1 MRTITVVGVVVATAL
16 LPIVASHAQKAA
28 PTAASTAAAQAPV
41 VTNATDVGLVDTNPL
56 TLIATGNTTVHGT
69 VFLTNQAD
77 ADRTIALT
85 CVLRSASG
93 EQVPIVATTVNSN
106 PLSPSKEPVP
116 VTFGLTLSTR
126 APDDFPLTGYIT
138 FTFTD
143 APGTKGGPKG
153 SMKPLA
159 ITVKS
164 GMGGGAEWPLLRHAF
179 MAAAIA
185 VAFVAIFITVT
196 EGRGVLIHR
205 MGKPLW
211 SFTESW
217 SSTVTIGAAVMT
229 SLVGFAGLPEQGHTL
244 SKSTYGVMSLI
255 TVGLVGLAPG
265 VYNLFRKPV
274 ETQAVAGV
282 PAPVQYQG
290 LVVMFLVAALFT
302 VTGALAQLGLLKFLV
317 ADLAVAGIVAQPTAT
332 ALGVLWWG
340 LQGVSL
346 LYAVL
351 SLLQTVRAQTTK
363 GADGPA
369 AKLFLRRPGA
379 AARSTALPDWNLL

>member
-1 MRTITVVGVVVATAL
+1 MRTVTVAGVVMATAL
-16 LPIVASHAQKAA
+16 LPIVASQAQKAA
-28 PTAASTAAAQAPV
+28 PTAASTATAQAPV
-41 VTNATDVGLVDTNPL
+41 MTSATDVGLVDTNPL

-93 EQVPIVATTVNSN
+93 EQVPIVATNVGSN

-116 VTFGLTLSTR
+116 VTFGLTLSKR

-143 APGTKGGPKG
+143 AAGTKGGPKG

-164 GMGGGAEWPLLRHAF
+164 GKGGGAEWPLLRHAF

-185 VAFVAIFITVT
+185 IAFVAIFITVT
-196 EGRGVLIHR
+196 EGRGVLIDR

-255 TVGLVGLAPG
+255 TVGLIGLAPG

-274 ETQAVAGV
+274 ETEAVGGV

-332 ALGVLWWG
+332 ALEVLWWG

-351 SLLQTVRAQTTK
+351 SLLQTVKAQTTQ
-363 GADGPA
+363 GADEAA
-369 AKLFLRRPGA
+369 AKLFLRGRGA
-379 AARSTALPDWNLL
+379 AARSTALPDWTLL

>member
-1 MRTITVVGVVVATAL
+1 MRTVTVAGVVVATAL
-16 LPIVASHAQKAA
+16 LPIVASQALKAA
-28 PTAASTAAAQAPV
+28 PTVARTATAQVPV

-56 TLIATGNTTVHGT
+56 TLIASGNTTVHGT
-69 VFLTNQAD
+69 VFLTSQAD
-77 ADRTIALT
+77 ADKTIALT

-93 EQVPIVATTVNSN
+93 EQVPIVATNVGSN

-116 VTFGLTLSTR
+116 VRFGLTLSKR
-126 APDDFPLTGYIT
+126 APDDFPLTGYLT

-143 APGTKGGPKG
+143 AAGTKGGKG
-153 SMKPLA
+153 SMKPLP

-164 GMGGGAEWPLLRHAF
+164 GMGSGAEWPLLRHAF

-185 VAFVAIFITVT
+185 IAFVAIVITVT
-196 EGRGVLIHR
+196 DGRGVLIHR

-255 TVGLVGLAPG
+255 TVGLIGLAPG

-274 ETQAVAGV
+274 ETEAVDGV
-282 PAPVQYQG
+282 PGPIQYQG

-317 ADLAVAGIVAQPTAT
+317 ADLAVAGIVAQPTAR
-332 ALGVLWWG
+332 ALEVLWWG

-351 SLLQTVRAQTTK
+351 SLLQTVKAQTTT
-363 GADGPA
+363 GADGAA
-369 AKLFLRRPGA
+369 AKLFLRRRGA